1 MIKLTPIVTW
11 NKVDLAY
18 STKRVVSS
26 IHKKI
31 QSTSNCQS
39 FYQCFDCSLPAFA
52 NLTSPTD
59 LLTNDFSSFF
69 VEHSANVVAT
79 SVLTNK
85 DTGVD
90 YPITDNTYG
99 FLYSS
104 GQVGADKYAFKLEWY
119 KVASLISFGNY
130 ELVIELRNSITNDL
144 QYMESH
150 CFKLMPFTC
159 GNANGT
165 VRITTEKNGY
175 IENGNDYRTVLSRF
189 WEDQIRLY
197 GKFDLENH
205 TTETDNLLLSN
216 RDLEQ
221 IQTQIIDNFNL
232 RIDSISSTDSMAFI
246 KDDLLANKI
255 KIDDYNANNVTDYKS
270 KLVYLTGIDDPIK
283 HTINGTYTYNI
294 KMVEFNQSTLKR
306 NY

>member
-11 NKVDLAY
+11 NRTNTY
-18 STKRVVSS
+18 FSTKRVVESVN
-26 IHKKI
+26 KKI
-31 QSTSNCQS
+31 QGAENCQS
-39 FYQCFDCSLPAFA
+39 FYHCFCDALPAFA
-52 NLTSPTD
+52 NLTAPSD
-59 LLTNDFSSFF
+59 LLTNDFNSFF
-69 VEHSANVVAT
+69 IEYSNNIVAT
-79 SVLTNK
+79 SVLKNK
-85 DTGVD
+85 DTGVE
-90 YPITDNTYG
+90 YPIVGNTYG
-99 FLYSS
+99 FLYNA
-104 GQVGADKYAFKLEWY
+104 GQVGANKYAFKLEWQ

-130 ELVIELRNSITNDL
+130 ELTIELRNSISNDL
-144 QYMESH
+144 QYIESH

-159 GNANGT
+159 DNANGT

-189 WEDQIRLY
+189 WEDQIRFY
-197 GKFDLENH
+197 GKFDLVSH
-205 TTETDNLLLSN
+205 TTEIDNLLLSN

-232 RIDSISSTDSMAFI
+232 RIDSVVSSDAMAFI

-255 KIDDYNANNVTDYKS
+255 KIDDYNANNITDYKS
-270 KLVYLTGIDDPIK
+270 KLVYLTSIDDPIK